1 MFFLTVVFILR
12 LLSGS
17 TLSLTYLGR
26 DVAHT
31 QEAEGF
37 MENQRRTRSW
47 TVYDSGLG
55 SLRVALLPLQACVE
69 EIPAGAH
76 CDLQAGGAAVVG
88 QRELQLSGHTDALE
102 EAQIC
107 ADAAVAALR
116 RFFF

>member
-12 LLSGS
+12 LFSGS
-17 TLSLTYLGR
+17 TQSLTYLSR
-26 DVAHT
+26 DIAHR
-31 QEAEGF
+31 QKDEGF
-37 MENQRRTRSW
+37 MENQRKIRSW
-47 TVYDSGLG
+47 TVYECGLR
-55 SLRVALLPLQACVE
+55 SLRVTLLPLQASVE

-107 ADAAVAALR
+107 AGTAVAALR
-116 RFFF
+116 G